1 MILTDRPGN
10 RAFGE
15 LEMINIAPMEA
26 YVLDSEGGIEATVTQ
41 YADLIAVLQN
51 RVGNGCIY
59 TVVFDRFGSVPGPDW
74 SDELTERSAALI
86 IENLKR
92 HMEV

>member
-1 MILTDRPGN
+1 
-10 RAFGE
+10 
-15 LEMINIAPMEA
+15 MINIAPMEA

-86 IENLKR
+86 IETLKKN
-92 HMEV
+92 MEV

>member
-1 MILTDRPGN
+1 MTN
-10 RAFGE
+10 VY
-15 LEMINIAPMEA
+15 PMEA

-41 YADLIAVLQN
+41 YADLIVVLQN

-59 TVVFDRFGSVPGPDW
+59 TVVFDRFGSIPGPDW

>member
-1 MILTDRPGN
+1 MTNVYPI
-10 RAFGE
+10 
-15 LEMINIAPMEA
+15 EA
-26 YVLDSEGGIEATVTQ
+26 LVLDFKGDVEATVTR
-41 YADLIAVLQN
+41 YADLINVLQN